1 MTNWIDSM
9 YYWIGSMSE
18 SGLNNRIEETKKE
31 IDWLTEEMIPIAH
44 MMNSSAE
51 NGLKTRR
58 DQSKRRLSKLQYKLL
73 KKKNQGKVKI
83 KINCPQCGRS
93 LKGATQDMIRDIG
106 VCPNCK
112 SEFTIEQKGNN
123 SKEGLKE

>member
-18 SGLNNRIEETKKE
+18 SGLNNIIEETKKE

-51 NGLKTRR
+51 NGLKAHR
-58 DQSKRRLSKLQYKLL
+58 DESKHRLSKLL
-73 KKKNQGKVKI
+73 KKNKKKRPHGHN
-83 KINCPQCGRS
+83 
-93 LKGATQDMIRDIG
+93 
-106 VCPNCK
+106 
-112 SEFTIEQKGNN
+112 F
-123 SKEGLKE
+123 